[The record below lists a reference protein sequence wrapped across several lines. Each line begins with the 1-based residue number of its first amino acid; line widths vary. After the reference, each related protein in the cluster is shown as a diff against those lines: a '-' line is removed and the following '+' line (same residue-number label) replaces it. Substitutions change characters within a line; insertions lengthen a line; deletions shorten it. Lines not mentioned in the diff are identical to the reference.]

1 MPDWLKEKPWG
12 YNPLGVLCHPTM
24 PVASMQRHSLSHSCS
39 FLAGVPRVP
48 RKKKKSFF
56 LLSQCSHPHQ
66 NVVWGERSCEHKK

>member
-48 RKKKKSFF
+48 RKKKKVFSY
-56 LLSQCSHPHQ
+56 
-66 NVVWGERSCEHKK
+66 